1 MRSQGEVGGPASVSS
16 CGCPSPRK
24 ITFEIG
30 MLTFGGL
37 EGKDHNSN
45 RKAGILLLD
54 GSLSLGSASCTVS
67 ALPSGESR
75 IMECHTIEWTLQK
88 ILNGKLLAAR
98 PPLIHRSISGPAYV
112 PIPLM
117 WLILGR
123 LTPKCLL
130 CVPYIPGCAKSL
142 QLCLTLYDPMNCSLP
157 DSSIHGILQARILE
171 WVALSPSRGSS
182 PPRDQTR
189 VSYHCISRW
198 VLYHQRHLGSH
209 STPPRYITLR
219 NTTQER
225 DSRAV
230 MYQKPTIVQNQKRVL
245 FHR

>member
-171 WVALSPSRGSS
+171 WVALSPPGDLPHPGIKPASLTTALAGGFFTTSATWEAT
-182 PPRDQTR
+182 PHHPDTLPLGTQPRNVTA
-189 VSYHCISRW
+189 
-198 VLYHQRHLGSH
+198 VL
-209 STPPRYITLR
+209 
-219 NTTQER
+219 
-225 DSRAV
+225 
-230 MYQKPTIVQNQKRVL
+230 
-245 FHR
+245 